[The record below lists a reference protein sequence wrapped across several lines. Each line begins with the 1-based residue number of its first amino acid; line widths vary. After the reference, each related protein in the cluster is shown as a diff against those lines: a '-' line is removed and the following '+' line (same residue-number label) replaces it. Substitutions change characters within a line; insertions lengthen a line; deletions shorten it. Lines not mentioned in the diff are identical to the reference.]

1 MTRGRFVDMSDKE
14 LRKAVRKVQL
24 DILIKLDEVCKK
36 NKLRYYLA
44 FGTCL
49 GALRHKGVIPWDD
62 DIDVLMPYADAKRLI
77 NLQNEFG
84 KKYFVQSKETD
95 LEYNSIAMRIRDED
109 TTCIE
114 KNEVDLKTHK
124 GIYVDIYPYYECSS
138 NRVIRLLDILRSNLL
153 KVLVNNTPPV
163 NHGGFLAWI
172 SKVILHLYSGNY
184 RKRKIKEIE
193 DRLASVKGNEILDY
207 YGEDIGL
214 FTAISYPKEWFAKP
228 KRLEFEGKYF
238 DGATEPEK
246 YMKKRY
252 GDYMK
257 LPPVEDQVVHH
268 NYVVLDPYKSYTQY
282 DD

>member
-1 MTRGRFVDMSDKE
+1 MSDKE

-49 GALRHKGVIPWDD
+49 GALRHKGFIPWDD

-114 KNEVDLKTHK
+114 KNEVDLKMHK
-124 GIYVDIYPYYECSS
+124 GIYVDVYPYYECSS

-163 NHGGFLAWI
+163 NHGGFLAWV
-172 SKVILHLYSGNY
+172 SKVILHLYSGKC
-184 RKRKIKEIE
+184 REKKIKELE

-228 KRLEFEGKYF
+228 KRLEFEGGYF

-246 YMKKRY
+246 YMAKRY

-282 DD
+282 ED